1 MNTNEKDTDN
11 KNKAKDD
18 LVARIDDLTNTV
30 STLENELKNLEDSV
44 AEMRLQMK
52 RAGEDRELENK
63 SFQETVADQRA
74 TQKLLGNALNILKG
88 FYGAALVQKTVVIAK
103 QPAPGPPPGFKSYEN
118 NKNSGGVMGMIQNII
133 TEAKAMEAEAI
144 RGEADSQK
152 AYEDF
157 VKDTNNA
164 VDAANVE
171 MTNTAE
177 AKAKAEGEN
186 TEAKLAMDAINAE
199 LKELSDEDFRLHSE
213 CDFVLK
219 NFDVRQSSR
228 DDEIEALKDSV
239 GILSGAAMTR

>member
-30 STLENELKNLEDSV
+30 STLQNELKNLENSI

-74 TQKLLGNALNILKG
+74 TQKLLGNALSILQG
-88 FYGAALVQKTVVIAK
+88 FYGAALVQKNGKMGAAK

-118 NKNSGGVMGMIQNII
+118 NKNSGGVMGMIQQII
-133 TEAKAMEAEAI
+133 TDAKAMEGEAI
-144 RGEADSQK
+144 RGEADAQK

-157 VKDTNNA
+157 VKDTNTA

-171 MTNTAE
+171 MVNTAE
-177 AKAKAEGEN
+177 AKAKAEGDN
-186 TEAKLAMDAINAE
+186 TEAKLDLDA
-199 LKELSDEDFRLHSE
+199 
-213 CDFVLK
+213 V
-219 NFDVRQSSR
+219 
-228 DDEIEALKDSV
+228 
-239 GILSGAAMTR
+239 